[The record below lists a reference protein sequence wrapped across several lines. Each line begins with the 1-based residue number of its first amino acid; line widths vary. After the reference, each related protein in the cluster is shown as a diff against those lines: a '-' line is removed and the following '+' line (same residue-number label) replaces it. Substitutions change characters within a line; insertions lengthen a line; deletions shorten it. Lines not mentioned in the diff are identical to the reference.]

1 MAGSTEALH
10 RLQHLLRLSTLS
22 RTHFVTNLWSLV
34 DCVVLPLISTT
45 SSFKSLN
52 LYSHHVSAVI
62 LPRGLTPLSLLSELT
77 CSCRE
82 TFEGIHLDL
91 SKQPGKCK
99 IAESGLGWK
108 ASGGGDPFTLDSSNI
123 VGAQWSRAAKGYEL
137 KITSRTEGVVQL
149 DGFEQEVSMLCR
161 VMLRKRTGPYKDRT
175 TIVLRKPSSSGMVS
189 M

>member
-1 MAGSTEALH
+1 MP
-10 RLQHLLRLSTLS
+10 LLLKHTTNLVAISELPCAA
-22 RTHFVTNLWSLV
+22 THFDAFIEILQPLRSSCKAVP
-34 DCVVLPLISTT
+34 VLTQ
-45 SSFKSLN
+45 
-52 LYSHHVSAVI
+52 
-62 LPRGLTPLSLLSELT
+62 LSLLSKLT
-77 CSCRE
+77 HSYRE

-149 DGFEQEVSMLCR
+149 DGFDQEVSML
-161 VMLRKRTGPYKDRT
+161 TH
-175 TIVLRKPSSSGMVS
+175 IVLPEEQDLTRIGSRSRRESLQALVWCQCGY
-189 M
+189 

>member
-1 MAGSTEALH
+1 MDS
-10 RLQHLLRLSTLS
+10 LLLSLIATPTSKYINPDAYHASIVILS
-22 RTHFVTNLWSLV
+22 CGLTSL
-34 DCVVLPLISTT
+34 
-45 SSFKSLN
+45 SLN
-52 LYSHHVSAVI
+52 L
-62 LPRGLTPLSLLSELT
+62 GLT

-82 TFEGIHLDL
+82 TFESIHLDI

-149 DGFEQEVSMLCR
+149 DGFEQEVSMLTR
-161 VMLRKRTGPYKDRT
+161 
-175 TIVLRKPSSSGMVS
+175 IVLPKEHGLTRIGPRSRCESLQALVRCQRGY
-189 M
+189 